1 MHNRS
6 LQWGLAAGLAALAF
20 LMLVPFVVTVSNS
33 FMSQSEIGINYGAV
47 GPDAVPGEY
56 ANLKWIPDWV
66 SFRQYKAILLEQP
79 QFLRMFWNSTKLVL
93 PIVLG
98 QAAVSA
104 MAAFAFAKL
113 SFPGRE
119 KLFLVYVVTM
129 LMPFQV
135 TLVPNYIA
143 LDKLGLLNRDAA
155 IILPGIFSAFGVF
168 LLRQFMSHIPQGYIE
183 AAKIDGAGQAYIFMR
198 IIVPMAMPG
207 IAALFILAFV
217 DNWNMVE
224 QPLIF
229 LQDPL
234 KQPLSLF
241 LTRIVDGQQG
251 VAFAAA
257 VLYMAPMLFVFLN
270 GEKELIQGIQLSG
283 MKG

>member
-1 MHNRS
+1 MNNRA
-6 LQWGLAAGLAALAF
+6 LQYGLVAALCALAF
-20 LMLVPFVVTVSNS
+20 LMLVPFIVTFTNS
-33 FMSQSEIGINYGAV
+33 FMSQTEIAIDYGAI
-47 GPDAVPGEY
+47 GPDAAQGVF
-56 ANLKWIPDWV
+56 ANLKWIPDRV
-66 SFRQYKAILLEQP
+66 SLEQYKAILLEQP
-79 QFLRMFWNSTKLVL
+79 QYLRMFWNSAGLVL

-104 MAAFAFAKL
+104 MAAYAFAKL
-113 SFPGRE
+113 HFPGRD

-143 LDKLGLLNRDAA
+143 LDKLGLLNCAAA

-168 LLRQFMSHIPQGYIE
+168 LLRQFLSHVPRAYIE
-183 AAKIDGAGQAYIFMR
+183 AAKIDGAGQAFIFAR
-198 IIVPMAMPG
+198 IVVPLAMPG
-207 IAALFILAFV
+207 IAALFMLAFV

-224 QPLIF
+224 QPLLF

-241 LTRIVDGQQG
+241 LSRIVDGQQG
-251 VAFAAA
+251 VAFSAG